1 MLTTDFSSADY
12 CTTELNN
19 NSDPIN
25 ETPENK
31 RRVSAKYEYVNIW
44 ITRYKTATPP
54 MDDQD
59 WPAESRLLIKSNDRV
74 VVRHRAES
82 FVKGFNQK
90 ERRSPC
96 GLWAVLISANV
107 KLRPGEK
114 LVA

>member
-1 MLTTDFSSADY
+1 MLTTDFSNVDFNTVGANDI
-12 CTTELNN
+12 
-19 NSDPIN
+19 SDSLK
-25 ETPENK
+25 EMPENK
-31 RRVSAKYEYVNIW
+31 RQVSAKFEYVNIW
-44 ITRYKTATPP
+44 ITRYKTESPP
-54 MDDQD
+54 IADHD